1 MQEDWQV
8 CRSRLRQRNDA
19 PMLDWNDFRMVLT
32 IARAGGLVR
41 AAEALGV
48 NHSTVFRRL
57 NGLEEQLGVQL
68 FERLPGGYEP
78 TDAGAQLVAAGERI
92 EAETLALERDLAGRD
107 ARLRGRLRVTSSE
120 TLAFRVLT
128 AEIVRFRAAHPGIQV
143 EVVIE
148 NRQLDLSR
156 READLAFR
164 ATRPTQGDL
173 FGRKL
178 ADIAWAVYGADTYLA
193 MRGVP
198 AASGELAAHAMI
210 GWDSAASTVKA
221 VQWLAGTVPESAI
234 VYRSSSLINQ
244 LLAVK
249 AGIGLAVLPC
259 YLADPEPDLCR
270 ALTPIPELTRELWLI
285 THETL
290 KGTARVRAFMEIVGE
305 GVRRRLAA
313 LERRPQAA
321 AAAAPVPAPPEPRK
335 EVPPR
340 AR

>member
-1 MQEDWQV
+1 
-8 CRSRLRQRNDA
+8 LHQRKVI
-19 PMLDWNDFRMVLT
+19 PMLDWNDFRIVLA
-32 IARAGGLVR
+32 IARAGGLVG
-41 AAEALGV
+41 AAAALGV

-57 NGLEEQLGVQL
+57 NVLEDRLGVQL

-78 TDAGAQLVAAGERI
+78 TDAGAQVVAAAERI
-92 EAETLALERDLAGRD
+92 EAETLALDRDLTGRD
-107 ARLRGRLRVTSSE
+107 ARLCGRLRVTSSE
-120 TLAFRVLT
+120 TLAYRILT
-128 AEIVRFRAAHPGIQV
+128 AEIALFREAHPGIEI

-178 ADIAWAVYGADTYLA
+178 ADIAWAVYGVDSYLA
-193 MRGVP
+193 THGIP
-198 AASGELAAHAMI
+198 AALGELAAHAVI
-210 GWDSAASTVKA
+210 GWDRAASSVKA
-221 VQWLAGTVPESAI
+221 AQWLADTVPEGAI

-249 AGIGLAVLPC
+249 AGIGLAALPG
-259 YLADPEPDLCR
+259 YLADPEPDLR
-270 ALTPIPELTRELWLI
+270 HALPPIPELTRELWLI
-285 THETL
+285 THKTL
-290 KGTARVRAFMEIVGE
+290 KGTARVRAFMDIVGD

-313 LERRPQAA
+313 LVPRAEPTS
-321 AAAAPVPAPPEPRK
+321 AAAPAPALAEPK
-335 EVPPR
+335 EVSPH

>member
-1 MQEDWQV
+1 
-8 CRSRLRQRNDA
+8 
-19 PMLDWNDFRMVLT
+19 MLDWNDFRMVLA
-32 IARAGGLVR
+32 IARAGGLMR

-57 NGLEEQLGVQL
+57 NVLEEQLGAQL
-68 FERLPGGYEP
+68 FERLPGGYET
-78 TDAGAQLVAAGERI
+78 TDAGAQLVAAAERI

-107 ARLRGRLRVTSSE
+107 ARLCGRLRVTSSE
-120 TLAFRVLT
+120 TLAFRMLT
-128 AEIVRFRAAHPGIQV
+128 AEIVRFRAAHPGIQI

-178 ADIAWAVYGADTYLA
+178 ADIAWAAYGAETYLA
-193 MRGVP
+193 ARGAP
-198 AASGELAAHAMI
+198 AAPRELAAHAVI

-221 VQWLAGTVPESAI
+221 AQWLAGTVPDGAI

-259 YLADPEPDLCR
+259 YLADPEPDLRR
-270 ALTPIPELTRELWLI
+270 ALTPISELTRELWLI
-285 THETL
+285 THKAL

-313 LERRPQAA
+313 LETRPQATPA
-321 AAAAPVPAPPEPRK
+321 AGPVPASAEPK
-335 EVPPR
+335 EAPPR

>member
-1 MQEDWQV
+1 
-8 CRSRLRQRNDA
+8 
-19 PMLDWNDFRMVLT
+19 MLDWNDFRIVLA

-41 AAEALGV
+41 AAAALGV

-57 NGLEEQLGVQL
+57 NALEEGLGVKL

-78 TDAGAQLVAAGERI
+78 TDAGGQLVAAAERI
-92 EAETLALERDLAGRD
+92 ESETLALDRDLAGRD
-107 ARLRGRLRVTSSE
+107 ARLCGRLRVTSSE
-120 TLAFRVLT
+120 TLAFRILT
-128 AEIVRFRAAHPGIQV
+128 AEIVRFRTAHPGIQI

-148 NRQLDLSR
+148 NRHLDLSR

-178 ADIAWAVYGADTYLA
+178 ADIAWAVYGANTYLTA
-193 MRGVP
+193 RGAP
-198 AASGELAAHAMI
+198 AAPRELAAHAVI
-210 GWDSAASTVKA
+210 GWESAASTVKA
-221 VQWLAGTVPESAI
+221 VQWLADTVPEGAI

-259 YLADPEPDLCR
+259 YLADPEPELRR
-270 ALTPIPELTRELWLI
+270 ALPPIFELTRELWLI
-285 THETL
+285 THKAL
-290 KGTARVRAFMEIVGE
+290 KGTARVRAFMDIVGE

-313 LERRPQAA
+313 LEPRPQTTP
-321 AAAAPVPAPPEPRK
+321 AAPVPAPAEPK
-335 EVPPR
+335 KAPPR
-340 AR
+340 VR

>member
-1 MQEDWQV
+1 
-8 CRSRLRQRNDA
+8 
-19 PMLDWNDFRMVLT
+19 MLDWNDFRMVLA

-41 AAEALGV
+41 AAAVLGV
-48 NHSTVFRRL
+48 NHSTIFRRL
-57 NGLEEQLGVQL
+57 NGLEERLGVQL

-78 TDAGAQLVAAGERI
+78 TDGGAQVIAAAERI
-92 EAETLALERDLAGRD
+92 EAEALTLERDLAGRD
-107 ARLRGRLRVTSSE
+107 ARLSGRLRVTSSE
-120 TLAFRVLT
+120 TLAFRMLT
-128 AEIVRFRAAHPGIQV
+128 AEIVRFRAAHPGV
-143 EVVIE
+143 EIELVIE

-178 ADIAWAVYGADTYLA
+178 ADIAWAVYGAEAYLA
-193 MRGVP
+193 TRGTL
-198 AASGELAAHAMI
+198 AAPGELAAHAVI
-210 GWDSAASTVKA
+210 GWDSAAAGVKA
-221 VQWLAGTVPESAI
+221 AQWLADTVPESAI

-259 YLADPEPDLCR
+259 YLADPEAELRR
-270 ALTPIPELTRELWLI
+270 ALPPIRELTRELWLI
-285 THETL
+285 THSAL
-290 KGTARVRAFMEIVGE
+290 KSTARVRAFMDIVGE

-313 LERRPQAA
+313 LGPRPRAVPAA
-321 AAAAPVPAPPEPRK
+321 AGPARAEPEGDAG
-335 EVPPR
+335 